1 MPIVVTPIPRLID
14 LAAPAFTLGTANA
27 AGSAETAVA
36 SDSTLLTFDTTLP
49 AAVGTAA
56 VGSATVAPRRD
67 HVHAG
72 TTLAAPS
79 LTLGTANSAGAAST
93 VLATDATLLAF
104 DTTLPA
110 ATGTAAVGS
119 ATVAPRRDHVH
130 ASTVAATVVEMEA
143 ASSNTV
149 FATPGRTQ
157 NHPGVAKVW
166 VKWEQDSAHG
176 IIGSYNMTSVT
187 DGSGAGDTDHLWNT
201 DFEGTAYG
209 FSAMGGTSGYFIAVT
224 GATQASTGVTSV
236 TTLHDGVATDRS
248 ANYLVAYGD
257 Q

>member
-1 MPIVVTPIPRLID
+1 MSIVVTPIPRLID

-27 AGSAETAVA
+27 AGSAETAIA
-36 SDSTLLTFDTTLP
+36 SDSTLLVFDTTLP
-49 AAVGTAA
+49 AATGTAA
-56 VGSATVAPRRD
+56 VGTATTAPRRD

-93 VLATDATLLAF
+93 ALATDSTILAF
-104 DTTLPA
+104 DTTVPA
-110 ATGTAAVGS
+110 ATGTAAVGVS
-119 ATVAPRRDHVH
+119 TVAPRRDHVH
-130 ASTVAATVVEMEA
+130 ASTVAATVAEMEA

-166 VKWEQDSAHG
+166 LDHDTTTVQA
-176 IIGSYNMTSVT
+176 SYNVV
-187 DGSGAGDTDHLWNT
+187 GVANP
-201 DFEGTAYG
+201 
-209 FSAMGGTSGYFIAVT
+209 
-224 GATQASTGVTSV
+224 STGVYVVTIDLDMSSSNYCVVANSTGEASDFRFVMILYSTAVGSFTLYCSQDDTLTGGNMMASV
-236 TTLHDGVATDRS
+236 FGP
-248 ANYLVAYGD
+248 